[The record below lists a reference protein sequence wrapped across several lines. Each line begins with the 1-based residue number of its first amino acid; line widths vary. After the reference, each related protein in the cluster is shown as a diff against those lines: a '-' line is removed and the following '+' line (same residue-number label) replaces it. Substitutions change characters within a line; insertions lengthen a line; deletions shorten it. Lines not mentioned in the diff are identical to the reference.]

1 MVVAVVRHAKVNI
14 EWEFLQTSAEFD
26 RGCDLYDIA
35 PVLPV
40 TVTLPEIEFQRVY
53 ISALS
58 RTYETA
64 RQVVGQRELTKT
76 AMINEVRE
84 RSGFDTDVKLPGFI
98 WEGISKIQW
107 ILGIERQPES
117 HADTVRRA
125 EKFVD
130 RLLLRN
136 EDCAVFTHGF
146 FMITLLQVMKKK
158 GFVIDHTRLNYENG
172 ECVVCT
178 IQSQRR

>member
-1 MVVAVVRHAKVNI
+1 MVVAVVRHAKVDI
-14 EWEFLQTSAEFD
+14 EWDFMLTSSEFD
-26 RGCDLYDIA
+26 RICDLYDTA

-40 TVTLPEIEFQRVY
+40 TATLPEIELNRVY

-76 AMINEVRE
+76 ALINEVRE
-84 RSGFDTDVKLPGFI
+84 RSGFDTEVKLPKFI
-98 WEGISKIQW
+98 WEVISKIQW
-107 ILGIERQPES
+107 IRGKERQPES

-125 EKFVD
+125 EKFVE
-130 RLLLRN
+130 RLIQRN

-158 GFVIDHTRLNYENG
+158 GFEVDHTRLNYSNG

-178 IQSQRR
+178 KNTK